1 MLCDAEKRQLSKACH
16 LFYNL
21 LSRTTDLLHTSYND
35 LAARPEII
43 TAQNPGRD
51 QNSYRRGQI
60 HHILERKLCFSL
72 KEKELLFKEMV
83 PNCKKKIREF

>member
-1 MLCDAEKRQLSKACH
+1 MPSVLQLTFPYYRSTA
-16 LFYNL
+16 Y
-21 LSRTTDLLHTSYND
+21 SYND